1 MDFLGKM
8 VAKAVVKKAETAAIY
23 GVVSHMENT
32 RSVDALVNKSTANY
46 LNSIKCPIK
55 VKLFITKLLFL
66 LVSLIAHLGYCIR
79 CWTQRR
85 RALSMTCAASGLFPS
100 KLSTPPQLPCKRK
113 GWCFFRPSPEQGIRK
128 IQRSQ
133 SLVEILPKRRL
144 AYCAWQS
151 LTLLRNYH
159 RKKESFIF
167 V

>member
-1 MDFLGKM
+1 MGFLGKM
-8 VAKAVVKKAETAAIY
+8 VAKAVVKKAENAAIY

-100 KLSTPPQLPCKRK
+100 KLSTPP
-113 GWCFFRPSPEQGIRK
+113 
-128 IQRSQ
+128 
-133 SLVEILPKRRL
+133 
-144 AYCAWQS
+144 
-151 LTLLRNYH
+151 
-159 RKKESFIF
+159 
-167 V
+167 